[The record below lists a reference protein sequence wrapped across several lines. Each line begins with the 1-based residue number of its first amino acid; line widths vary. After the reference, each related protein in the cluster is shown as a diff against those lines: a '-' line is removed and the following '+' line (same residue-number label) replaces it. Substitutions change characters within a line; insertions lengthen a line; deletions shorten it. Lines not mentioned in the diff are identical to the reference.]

1 MIMTNMLEF
10 DADAARKVQAVYTTA
25 DVVRQREA
33 VLSAVD
39 VKPGEHVLD
48 VGVGPRFLA
57 AELAAAVG
65 SSGRVCGIDISDDM
79 LAIAARRSV
88 RPGSARVELSHGSAT
103 EIPFD
108 NESFDLVTCTQVLE
122 YVSDVPAALGEF
134 HRVLRPGGRLLVL
147 DTDWDTIVW
156 HSADEQRTSRVLGA
170 WAQHLADPHLPRT
183 LGRSLSTAGFEVATP
198 FVLTLLN
205 TGYHPETYSGGLIG
219 IVASFVVGRDGLTE
233 HDVNSWVA
241 DLTEMGP
248 AYFFSL
254 NRYVFGAT
262 KP

>member
-1 MIMTNMLEF
+1 MTNMLEF

-48 VGVGPRFLA
+48 VGVGPGFLA

-134 HRVLRPGGRLLVL
+134 HRVLRPLEVGRWCS
-147 DTDWDTIVW
+147 TPTGTP
-156 HSADEQRTSRVLGA
+156 SCGTQPTSSGRPGC
-170 WAQHLADPHLPRT
+170 LA
-183 LGRSLSTAGFEVATP
+183 LGRSIS
-198 FVLTLLN
+198 LTR
-205 TGYHPETYSGGLIG
+205 TCPEPS
-219 IVASFVVGRDGLTE
+219 
-233 HDVNSWVA
+233 A
-241 DLTEMGP
+241 D
-248 AYFFSL
+248 
-254 NRYVFGAT
+254 R
-262 KP
+262 

>member
-39 VKPGEHVLD
+39 VKPGEHVLE
-48 VGVGPRFLA
+48 VGVGPGFLA

-122 YVSDVPAALGEF
+122 YVSEF
-134 HRVLRPGGRLLVL
+134 RQRWASFTVFSGLEVGCWCSTPTGTPSCGTQPTSSGRPGC
-147 DTDWDTIVW
+147 
-156 HSADEQRTSRVLGA
+156 
-170 WAQHLADPHLPRT
+170 LA
-183 LGRSLSTAGFEVATP
+183 LGRSIS
-198 FVLTLLN
+198 LTR
-205 TGYHPETYSGGLIG
+205 TCPEPS
-219 IVASFVVGRDGLTE
+219 
-233 HDVNSWVA
+233 A
-241 DLTEMGP
+241 D
-248 AYFFSL
+248 
-254 NRYVFGAT
+254 R
-262 KP
+262 